1 MKTNK
6 SANNYP
12 KYEKLSQDPSNEKNS
27 FQLKNSESI
36 GVRHFCFI
44 TRIIGFFFLSFF
56 DNL

>member
-36 GVRHFCFI
+36 GVRHFFA
-44 TRIIGFFFLSFF
+44 L
-56 DNL
+56 